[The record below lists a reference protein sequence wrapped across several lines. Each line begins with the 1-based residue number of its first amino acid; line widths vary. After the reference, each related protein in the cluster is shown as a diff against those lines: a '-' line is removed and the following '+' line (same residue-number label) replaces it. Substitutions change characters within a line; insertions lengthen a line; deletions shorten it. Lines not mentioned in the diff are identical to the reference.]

1 MSSITLTPLNGNV
14 LPSNVSVT
22 PIYNGV
28 TQAIKTCV
36 VSRAPFNTSTL
47 LISGNNYVCDTGIY
61 SINNLPS
68 SVVIQS
74 VTSSNNNIATVSLT
88 GTNEILV
95 TKVSVDKITFSNF
108 IVNSL
113 SSRLYI

>member
-74 VTSSNNNIATVSLT
+74 VTSSNNNIDKYE
-88 GTNEILV
+88 EIEL
-95 TKVSVDKITFSNF
+95 N
-108 IVNSL
+108 NSIFDDNL
-113 SSRLYI
+113 DEEYIA